1 MPRPKV
7 VITDNDYPPATI
19 EEEELEAVNAEVVW
33 GQCKSPE
40 EVLDLARDAHAI
52 IVEYAPIT
60 RKVIAGLERCQI
72 ISRYGIGVNNV
83 AVEAATEKGIVVT
96 NVPDY
101 CLDEVAD
108 HTMALLLALAR
119 KITRLDRATKQG
131 RWDVWSAAAPVY
143 GLRDSSLGLIGFGQT
158 ARRVA
163 TRAQGF
169 GMQVLAHDPWIDKA
183 SFHEHD
189 ATPVSLDELLRLS
202 DFVSLHTRLTDDTY
216 HLIGEDELK
225 RMNSHAFLIN
235 TARGDIVDERAL
247 FRALTEGWIAGAAVD
262 VLAQEPPPPDYQLV
276 SLDNIIVTPHAAFY
290 SERSIQELRRRATR
304 EVVRVLQ
311 GLEPASPV
319 NGRQSR

>member
-1 MPRPKV
+1 
-7 VITDNDYPPATI
+7 
-19 EEEELEAVNAEVVW
+19 
-33 GQCKSPE
+33 
-40 EVLDLARDAHAI
+40 
-52 IVEYAPIT
+52 
-60 RKVIAGLERCQI
+60 VIAGLERCQI
-72 ISRYGIGVNNV
+72 ISRYGIGVDNV

-108 HTMALLLALAR
+108 HTRALLLALAR

-158 ARRVA
+158 ARRAA

-169 GMQVLAHDPWIDKA
+169 GMQVLAHDPWISEA
-183 SFHEHD
+183 SFHEYN
-189 ATPVSLDELLRLS
+189 ATSTSLDELLRLS
-202 DFVSLHTRLTDDTY
+202 HFVSLHTQLMDDTY
-216 HLIGEDELK
+216 HLIVEDELK
-225 RMNSHAFLIN
+225 RMKPRAFLIN

-319 NGRQSR
+319 NRR

>member
-19 EEEELEAVNAEVVW
+19 EDEELEAVNAEVVW
-33 GQCKSPE
+33 GQCESPE
-40 EVLDLARDAHAI
+40 DVLDLARDAHAI

-60 RKVIAGLERCQI
+60 REVIAGLERCQI
-72 ISRYGIGVNNV
+72 ISRYGIGVDNV

-119 KITRLDRATKQG
+119 KITRLDRATKEG
-131 RWDVWSAAAPVY
+131 KWDVWSVAAPVY

-158 ARRVA
+158 ARRAA

-169 GMQVLAHDPWIDKA
+169 GMQVLAHDPWIDEE
-183 SFHEHD
+183 SFHEYN
-189 ATPVSLDELLRLS
+189 ATSASLDELLRLS

-225 RMNSHAFLIN
+225 RMKPHAFLIN

-319 NGRQSR
+319 NRR

>member
-33 GQCKSPE
+33 AQCKSPE

-60 RKVIAGLERCQI
+60 REVIAGLERCQI
-72 ISRYGIGVNNV
+72 ISRYGIGVDNV

-131 RWDVWSAAAPVY
+131 KWDVWSAAAPVY

-158 ARRVA
+158 ARRAA

-169 GMQVLAHDPWIDKA
+169 GMQVLAHDPWIDEE
-183 SFHEHD
+183 SFHEYD
-189 ATPVSLDELLRLS
+189 ATSTSLDELLRLS

-225 RMNSHAFLIN
+225 RMKPHAFLIN

-319 NGRQSR
+319 NRRSSR

>member
-33 GQCKSPE
+33 AQCKSPE

-60 RKVIAGLERCQI
+60 REVIAGLERCQI
-72 ISRYGIGVNNV
+72 ISRYGIGVDNV

-143 GLRDSSLGLIGFGQT
+143 GLRDSRLGLIGFGQT

-169 GMQVLAHDPWIDKA
+169 GMQVLAHDPWIDEE
-183 SFHEHD
+183 SFHEYD
-189 ATPVSLDELLRLS
+189 ATSTSLDELLRLS

-225 RMNSHAFLIN
+225 RMKPHAFLIN

-319 NGRQSR
+319 NRR

>member
-33 GQCKSPE
+33 AQCKSPE

-60 RKVIAGLERCQI
+60 REVIAGLERCQI
-72 ISRYGIGVNNV
+72 ISRYGIGVDNV

-119 KITRLDRATKQG
+119 KITGLDRATKQG

-143 GLRDSSLGLIGFGQT
+143 GLRDSCLGLIGFGQT

-169 GMQVLAHDPWIDKA
+169 GMQVLAHDPWIDEE
-183 SFHEHD
+183 SFHEYD
-189 ATPVSLDELLRLS
+189 ATSTSLDELLRLS

-225 RMNSHAFLIN
+225 RMKPHAFLIN

-319 NGRQSR
+319 NRRQSR

>member
-33 GQCKSPE
+33 AQCKSPE
-40 EVLDLARDAHAI
+40 EVLDLARDADAI

-60 RKVIAGLERCQI
+60 RKVIAGLEQCQI
-72 ISRYGIGVNNV
+72 ISRYGIGVDNV

-143 GLRDSSLGLIGFGQT
+143 GLRDSRLGLIGFGQT

-169 GMQVLAHDPWIDKA
+169 GMQVLAHDPWIDEE
-183 SFHEHD
+183 SFHEYD
-189 ATPVSLDELLRLS
+189 ATSTSLDELLRLS

-225 RMNSHAFLIN
+225 RMKPHAFLIN

-319 NGRQSR
+319 NRRSSR

>member
-19 EEEELEAVNAEVVW
+19 EDEELEAVNAEVVW
-33 GQCKSPE
+33 GQCESPE
-40 EVLDLARDAHAI
+40 DVLDLARDAHAI

-60 RKVIAGLERCQI
+60 REVIAGLERCQI
-72 ISRYGIGVNNV
+72 ISRYGIGVDNV

-158 ARRVA
+158 ARRAA

-169 GMQVLAHDPWIDKA
+169 GMQVLAHDPWIDEE
-183 SFHEHD
+183 SFHEYN
-189 ATPVSLDELLRLS
+189 ATSTSLDELLRLS

-216 HLIGEDELK
+216 HLIGEDKLK
-225 RMNSHAFLIN
+225 RMKPHAFLIN

-319 NGRQSR
+319 NRR

>member
-19 EEEELEAVNAEVVW
+19 EDEELEAVNAEVVW
-33 GQCKSPE
+33 GQCESPE
-40 EVLDLARDAHAI
+40 DVLDLARDAHAI

-60 RKVIAGLERCQI
+60 REVIAGLERCQI
-72 ISRYGIGVNNV
+72 ISRYGIGVDNI

-158 ARRVA
+158 ARRAA

-169 GMQVLAHDPWIDKA
+169 GMQVLAHDPWIDEE
-183 SFHEHD
+183 SFHEYN
-189 ATPVSLDELLRLS
+189 ATSASLDELLRLS

-225 RMNSHAFLIN
+225 RMKPHAFLIN

-319 NGRQSR
+319 NRR

>member
-1 MPRPKV
+1 MSRPRV

-33 GQCKSPE
+33 GQCESPE

-60 RKVIAGLERCQI
+60 RNVIAGLERCQI
-72 ISRYGIGVNNV
+72 ISRYGIGVDNV

-158 ARRVA
+158 ARRAA

-169 GMQVLAHDPWIDKA
+169 GMQVLAHDPWIDEE
-183 SFHEHD
+183 SFHEYN
-189 ATPVSLDELLRLS
+189 ATSTSLDELLRLS
-202 DFVSLHTRLTDDTY
+202 DFVSLHTQLTDDTY

-225 RMNSHAFLIN
+225 RMKPHAFLIN

-311 GLEPASPV
+311 GLEPTSPV
-319 NGRQSR
+319 NRR

>member
-1 MPRPKV
+1 M
-7 VITDNDYPPATI
+7 
-19 EEEELEAVNAEVVW
+19 
-33 GQCKSPE
+33 
-40 EVLDLARDAHAI
+40 LDLARDAHAI
-52 IVEYAPIT
+52 IVEYAPIA

-72 ISRYGIGVNNV
+72 ISRYGIGVDNV

-158 ARRVA
+158 ARRAA

-169 GMQVLAHDPWIDKA
+169 GMQVLAHDPWISEV
-183 SFHEHD
+183 SFHEYN
-189 ATPVSLDELLRLS
+189 ATSTSLDELLRLS
-202 DFVSLHTRLTDDTY
+202 DFVSLHTQLTDDTY
-216 HLIGEDELK
+216 HLIVEDELK
-225 RMNSHAFLIN
+225 RMKPRAFLIN

-247 FRALTEGWIAGAAVD
+247 FRALTEGWIAGAAVN
-262 VLAQEPPPPDYQLV
+262 VLMRDTLTLDQLWVSPSLGPAVEAHPRLSTLEEIPFTFAQDG
-276 SLDNIIVTPHAAFY
+276 TM
-290 SERSIQELRRRATR
+290 T
-304 EVVRVLQ
+304 
-311 GLEPASPV
+311 SPW
-319 NGRQSR
+319 RLT